1 LELDVDVVESQAL
14 VALSRTARPVVR
26 RNGKSVHVRQLE
38 VLDEDLLDDGV
49 DLVVDQGAQ
58 VLPEQRRALDAGT
71 WLKCNDQPVDNKN
84 TFFNENYKEAKYA
97 RARVSVLMVLL
108 FKNLVIHS
116 KPNLDYL
123 SYRFIF
129 HKVIIFSLS

>member
-1 LELDVDVVESQAL
+1 MEGQAL

-38 VLDEDLLDDGV
+38 VLDKDFLDDGV
-49 DLVVDQGAQ
+49 DLVVDQGAK
-58 VLPEQRRALDAGT
+58 VLPEQGGALDAGT
-71 WLKCNDQPVDNKN
+71 WLESYDQPVDNRTHSFIKI
-84 TFFNENYKEAKYA
+84 KKAKYA

-108 FKNLVIHS
+108 FKNLVIHNS